1 MNIEL
6 YNNNK
11 PKVGWNWYK
20 GHIVL
25 ESNYYYF
32 MFLFIKTSDRNKDY
46 DVVWIQ
52 ESPMDSTEIGK
63 NIFNFID
70 LTTKN

>member
-6 YNNNK
+6 YNTNK

-20 GHIVL
+20 DTLSWNQIITIYV
-25 ESNYYYF
+25 
-32 MFLFIKTSDRNKDY
+32 LFIKTSDRNKDY

-63 NIFNFID
+63 KHF
-70 LTTKN
+70 